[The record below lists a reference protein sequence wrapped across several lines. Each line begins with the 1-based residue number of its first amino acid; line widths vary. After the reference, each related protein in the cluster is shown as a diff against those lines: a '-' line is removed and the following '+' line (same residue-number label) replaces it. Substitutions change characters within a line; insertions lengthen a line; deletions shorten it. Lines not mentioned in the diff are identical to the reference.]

1 MAARTKAPG
10 GVVTRHSRKCNT
22 RQAPPTGSCNCAP
35 TYWGWVWS
43 QAEKKKL
50 WRSYRGDLSAARSW
64 VADADKQ
71 LRQGT
76 LGTVSRD
83 TLEQAAAAWI
93 EQARA
98 GEVHARGGRP
108 YKPSVIRSYE
118 VSLRLH
124 VLPVLGSYKLAQLT
138 TPDLQRF
145 VNKLVASKTKP
156 STIRNAINPLR
167 AIYRDAIA
175 DGTVTI
181 NPCLGLRL
189 PSVDA
194 VRDRVADP
202 VEAGMLLDALPE
214 GDRALWATAFY
225 AGLRRGEL
233 RALRCR
239 NVDIKAGMI
248 SVEAGWDDVD
258 GPIDPKSKQGT
269 RTTPIP
275 ARLSKLLAAHLLK
288 TGRSGDDFV
297 FGTTKTRPFTPTHMR
312 RRALKA
318 WADENAKR
326 AERNEPLLEPIAF
339 HSCRHTYVSLMYAAG
354 VPLETIGDYVGHSS
368 TYMTD
373 KYRHLL
379 PGSHDDA
386 RKKLDALL
394 AAAKI

>member
-1 MAARTKAPG
+1 L
-10 GVVTRHSRKCNT
+10 
-22 RQAPPTGSCNCAP
+22 
-35 TYWGWVWS
+35 Y
-43 QAEKKKL
+43 
-50 WRSYRGDLSAARSW
+50 
-64 VADADKQ
+64 
-71 LRQGT
+71 
-76 LGTVSRD
+76 
-83 TLEQAAAAWI
+83 
-93 EQARA
+93 
-98 GEVHARGGRP
+98 
-108 YKPSVIRSYE
+108 
-118 VSLRLH
+118 
-124 VLPVLGSYKLAQLT
+124 
-138 TPDLQRF
+138 
-145 VNKLVASKTKP
+145 VNKLVAAKTNP
-156 STIRNAINPLR
+156 STIRNAINPIR

-202 VEAGMLLDALPE
+202 AEATTLVDALAE
-214 GDRALWATAFY
+214 DDRALWATAFY

-239 NVDIKAGMI
+239 NVDIKQGMI
-248 SVEAGWDDVD
+248 AVEAGWDDVD
-258 GPIDPKSKQGT
+258 GPIDPKSRKGR

-275 ARLSKLLAAHLLK
+275 AMLSKLLAAHMLK
-288 TGRSGDDFV
+288 TGRSGDDFI
-297 FGTTKTRPFTPTHMR
+297 FGTTKTRPFTPSHMR

-318 WADENAKR
+318 WADENVKRAKR
-326 AERNEPLLEPIAF
+326 KLPPLEPIAF

-394 AAAKI
+394 SAAKL